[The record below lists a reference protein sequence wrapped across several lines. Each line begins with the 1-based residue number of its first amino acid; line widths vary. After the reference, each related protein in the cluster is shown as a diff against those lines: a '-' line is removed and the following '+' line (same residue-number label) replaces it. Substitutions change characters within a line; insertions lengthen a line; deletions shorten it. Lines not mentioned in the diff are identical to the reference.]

1 MKDNWIKQ
9 FQDRLGEYELDLP
22 QAEARPRK
30 RIILPL
36 LTAAAAAAVLLL
48 VFLPS
53 SSRRFAPGDV
63 LRDGRLIAEI
73 PATLSTEMPECPSQA
88 IMPLRQMKKRSS
100 QPGQNMDETPAT
112 DDSAVT
118 GFTEPAETMESA
130 AVHEPAVQ
138 AECKDSITAEAK
150 EEPAGIAWAEGP
162 DELGASHGTGFSARM
177 HFSPLAFQANG
188 SLYSGNPNE
197 ALSPIGLALS
207 DNVKEYSNTSRNPD
221 DVYYPKTIN
230 SYSNTEGIESV
241 SCDLPLKFGL
251 TIRWQATG
259 RFALESGLG
268 YDYQHSKII
277 YREAFYPAGMQELCM
292 HYIGIPLKG
301 LFSISQWE
309 KFNIY
314 AAVGTEAEFMVSGSI
329 ISKASGMVV
338 ARERMMERP
347 MLFSAGASVGADYSF
362 NSRVGLYAEP
372 GISWH
377 MVQETRVP
385 LYYKEHPVS
394 FDLHVGLRFNL

>member
-188 SLYSGNPNE
+188 YLYSGNPNE

-268 YDYQHSKII
+268 YDYQHCKII
-277 YREAFYPAGMQELCM
+277 YR
-292 HYIGIPLKG
+292 
-301 LFSISQWE
+301 
-309 KFNIY
+309 
-314 AAVGTEAEFMVSGSI
+314 
-329 ISKASGMVV
+329 
-338 ARERMMERP
+338 
-347 MLFSAGASVGADYSF
+347 
-362 NSRVGLYAEP
+362 
-372 GISWH
+372 
-377 MVQETRVP
+377 
-385 LYYKEHPVS
+385 
-394 FDLHVGLRFNL
+394 